1 MSTQVRG
8 SNITAEAAEAI
19 TRYQL
24 LYLNSTGKWAVAT
37 ATSAPA
43 IAVAADNAASGS
55 PLCGVLISANGTLK
69 MVASAAVTLGDPV
82 YQGASGKCSSVV
94 AGGFIG
100 FAMQAASA
108 DADIIEVRPPT
119 PAEIV
124 AYGTPFRAYTADATL
139 GRAQSGMTISNL
151 GAAGTVTLTLPQDA
165 PKGTRFFVAIQTAQA
180 LRIDPGA
187 AGAFYVAG
195 AKQTDDKYLWA
206 DDEGE
211 SAIFTADGAGDWVVT
226 HVVGT
231 WTIEP

>member
-55 PLCGVLISANGTLK
+55 PVCGVLLSGDGTVK
-69 MVASAAVTLGDPV
+69 CVASAAVTLGNPV

-94 AGGFIG
+94 SGGLIG
-100 FAMQAASA
+100 FAMQAATA
-108 DADIIEVRPPT
+108 DADVIEVRPPT

-124 AYGTPFRAYTADATL
+124 AYATPFRAYTADATL
-139 GRAQSGMTISNL
+139 SRAQSGMTISNL
-151 GAAGTVTLTLPQDA
+151 GASGTVTLTLPQDA
-165 PKGTRFFVAIQTAQA
+165 PIGTRFFVAIQAAQA

-187 AGAFYVAG
+187 AGAFFFSG
-195 AKQTDDKYLWA
+195 AKQTDDKYVWA

-211 SAIFTADGAGDWVVT
+211 SAIFTADGNGDWVVT
-226 HVVGT
+226 HVTGT
-231 WTIEP
+231 WTMEP